1 MGGAVV
7 TTVAALVEGGSCWMA
22 CDSLTVDGWE
32 MKGSI
37 GSKIVR
43 LEVGREQALLGV
55 SGDAQLIPM
64 LRHGLKLEAPDPG
77 DDVGCDSWAYRVA
90 CAVTELCVE
99 ARPPVMNEDGRSQR
113 GAVLLA
119 AAGRLWSCAT
129 NQAWRVG
136 SYFAIGSGDNYAM
149 GAFHALDAVGELGPG
164 RLHEVIEA
172 ACAFDLH
179 SGLPVMV
186 ESLT

>member
-1 MGGAVV
+1 
-7 TTVAALVEGGSCWMA
+7 MA

-77 DDVGCDSWAYRVA
+77 DDADCDGWAYRVA

-99 ARPPVMNEDGRSQR
+99 ARPPVMNEDGR
-113 GAVLLA
+113 
-119 AAGRLWSCAT
+119 
-129 NQAWRVG
+129 
-136 SYFAIGSGDNYAM
+136 SGDNYAM

-186 ESLT
+186 EILS